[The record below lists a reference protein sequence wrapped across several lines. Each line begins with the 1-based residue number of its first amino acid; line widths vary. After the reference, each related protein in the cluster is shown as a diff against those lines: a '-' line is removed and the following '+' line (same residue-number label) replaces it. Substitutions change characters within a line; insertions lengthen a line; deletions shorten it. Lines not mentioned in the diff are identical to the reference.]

1 MYYILSLVGYEEY
14 HPIWF
19 ESTLS
24 KELSQGLFG
33 SAQTSKSIVRTI
45 ILRFN
50 SPPDCLDQEENIFL
64 LLQSC

>member
-24 KELSQGLFG
+24 KEEFKRAISEVV
-33 SAQTSKSIVRTI
+33 KPI
-45 ILRFN
+45 IKKALEN
-50 SPPDCLDQEENIFL
+50 SWRLPEKKE
-64 LLQSC
+64 